1 MALKDALPRAA
12 ANRETRLEA
21 LALEDCQVGELGAKV
36 GTPPGPGK
44 VGLPGPYEGSPF
56 WGYVGGVDLAI
67 MVRKTLDGY
76 PKNDGYTLKKV
87 RVRLKK

>member
-36 GTPPGPGK
+36 GTQKWSVEHMVLRDPRDPWL
-44 VGLPGPYEGSPF
+44 VVFGLYRDT
-56 WGYVGGVDLAI
+56 YKDL
-67 MVRKTLDGY
+67 L
-76 PKNDGYTLKKV
+76 
-87 RVRLKK
+87 

>member
-21 LALEDCQVGELGAKV
+21 LALEDCQVAELGAKV

-56 WGYVGGVDLAI
+56 WGYVGG
-67 MVRKTLDGY
+67 G
-76 PKNDGYTLKKV
+76 
-87 RVRLKK
+87 

>member
-36 GTPPGPGK
+36 GLPPDQ
-44 VGLPGPYEGSPF
+44 
-56 WGYVGGVDLAI
+56 VGGTSRAL
-67 MVRKTLDGY
+67 
-76 PKNDGYTLKKV
+76 
-87 RVRLKK
+87 